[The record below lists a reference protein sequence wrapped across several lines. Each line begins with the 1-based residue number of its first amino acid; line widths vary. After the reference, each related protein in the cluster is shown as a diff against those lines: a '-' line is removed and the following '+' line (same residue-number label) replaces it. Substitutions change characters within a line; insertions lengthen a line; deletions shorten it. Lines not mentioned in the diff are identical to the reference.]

1 MTTGT
6 GTSGGAG
13 RPPVT
18 EPITISFAGFNR
30 AWAAWIGHRLNLR
43 GYQVSFQ
50 RWDPPVS
57 ESLETSFADLV
68 LAPGKV
74 LLILSDWYFQLGPR
88 TVPEWNTALRNVV
101 PPHRAR
107 FAAVSVA

>member
-13 RPPVT
+13 RPQT
-18 EPITISFAGFNR
+18 AEPITISFAGFNR

-50 RWDPPVS
+50 RWDPPVT
-57 ESLETSFADLV
+57 ENLETSFADLV
-68 LAPGKV
+68 LAPG
-74 LLILSDWYFQLGPR
+74 
-88 TVPEWNTALRNVV
+88 
-101 PPHRAR
+101 
-107 FAAVSVA
+107 